1 VCNIFH
7 LKNRRFCKKK
17 KKMCVHE
24 DRLSNVKIAKQATYQ
39 QNHLRL
45 CLVKASG
52 FFLFSFKKNKE
63 KKGQPHKQ

>member
-1 VCNIFH
+1 
-7 LKNRRFCKKK
+7 
-17 KKMCVHE
+17 VHE